1 MIDATSVFPNRKC
14 KKLLDKLK
22 GKGMYYQRE
31 RENQE
36 IGFNPEEQNQSN
48 EQEPIIT
55 DPTQLTNSLPGL
67 VNKYGQDKDVTITGR
82 NFTGTVIIDG

>member
-31 RENQE
+31 QENQE
-36 IGFNPEEQNQSN
+36 IGFNQKNQTKVTNQNPSS
-48 EQEPIIT
+48 
-55 DPTQLTNSLPGL
+55 LTPLN
-67 VNKYGQDKDVTITGR
+67 
-82 NFTGTVIIDG
+82 

>member
-14 KKLLDKLK
+14 KKFLDKLK

-31 RENQE
+31 QENQE
-36 IGFNPEEQNQSN
+36 IGFNPEEPNQSN
-48 EQEPIIT
+48 EPEPIIT
-55 DPTQLTNSLPGL
+55 DPIQLTNSLPGL
-67 VNKYGQDKDVTITGR
+67 ANKYGQDTDVTITGR